1 MILASNFVLN
11 YFINLG
17 LCLSEHRITDMTS
30 LSLIPLVS
38 KLKWTLEI
46 NTKAYKV
53 TRTARADRVPCPCI
67 LDGKQCS
74 YTFAFKTRKTTRDHI
89 LQHFSAAG
97 SSLGTVYYEEWLR
110 EDKTVIFLFKLA
122 SPAIKSS

>member
-1 MILASNFVLN
+1 MSIRTSHHRHDESV
-11 YFINLG
+11 IDPTG
-17 LCLSEHRITDMTS
+17 LKAEM
-30 LSLIPLVS
+30 
-38 KLKWTLEI
+38 KTLEI
-46 NTKAYKV
+46 NTKVYKV

-74 YTFAFKTRKTTRDHI
+74 YTFAFKTRKTTKDHI